1 MFSKLF
7 VIFLLIQQNNHYRSM
22 LYDQK
27 SSGQTPHAT
36 LMAVFGK
43 DFSCFKAKNKLY
55 FSTSLKIKQTYT
67 IVLMNF

>member
-1 MFSKLF
+1 MIFFSAFYFMFSKLF
-7 VIFLLIQQNNHYRSM
+7 VIFLLIQQNDHYRSM

-27 SSGQTPHAT
+27 NSGQTPHAT

-55 FSTSLKIKQTYT
+55 FSTL
-67 IVLMNF
+67 